1 MGILYERLMIL
12 LNEAEPGSAESHIAY
27 MMLQNLASLA
37 GMTIGQVAELC
48 GVSKSTVSK
57 FVNKLGYASYKDFRD
72 AAIFEENKY
81 GNSQNYLTN
90 VIDRLN
96 RFSVEEY
103 AENVCSDL
111 MLTARTLDRDNIDR
125 LAQDLMDHKIVVAF
139 GLMFSQTAAED
150 LQTKLGYLG
159 KFIYTSSNDIKQE
172 QSLRSAGPDTLAIIF
187 SESGGYLDRY
197 GAMIDDFSEKDTFS
211 ATKAKVVLISA
222 NEKALHDPRIA
233 YGIHIRRTTGLRSH
247 AYTFE
252 LITDAIAQS
261 YRRLVRDRRT
271 QDASGPHPGSQ
282 TADSAGRRQ
291 N

>member
-12 LNEAEPGSAESHIAY
+12 LNEAEPGSAESHIVY

-48 GVSKSTVSK
+48 DVSKSTVSK
-57 FVNKLGYASYKDFRD
+57 FVNKLGYSSYKDFRD
-72 AAIFEENKY
+72 DAIFEENKY

-90 VIDRLN
+90 VVDRLN
-96 RFSVEEY
+96 RFSVVEY
-103 AENVCSDL
+103 AENICSDL

-125 LAQDLMDHKIVVAF
+125 LAQDLADHDSVIAF
-139 GLMFSQTAAED
+139 GLMFSQTAAEN

-211 ATKAKVVLISA
+211 ATKAKVVLISS
-222 NEKALHDPRIA
+222 NEKALHNPRIA

-261 YRRLVRDRRT
+261 FRQLVRAHRT
-271 QDASGPHPGSQ
+271 QSAVETHPGSQ
-282 TADSAGRRQ
+282 TTGSAGRRQ